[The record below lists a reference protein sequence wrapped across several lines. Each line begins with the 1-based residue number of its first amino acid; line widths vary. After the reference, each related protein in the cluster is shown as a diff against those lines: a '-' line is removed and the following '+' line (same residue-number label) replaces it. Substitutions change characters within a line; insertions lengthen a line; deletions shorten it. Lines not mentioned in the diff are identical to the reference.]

1 MNKILSN
8 IRTVPGVWGTLAID
22 KKRALTYQLL
32 PARYDAQIVKDIAIP
47 TLNLAQSSEKPM
59 VVDFFFESGKARM
72 YSSNEAAVLVL
83 GREEMSFDTLNAVC
97 KEALSAINRKF
108 SKGEFSGSGSV
119 QNFKADSAGFEFM
132 LKAVNILAYNAQR
145 KIGSYLVTKHLR
157 GSKDEI
163 VEKYSFL
170 ASITVDNNGVAY
182 LIKGFPHYEGDDL
195 MAAFANWANLFVSKC
210 ATSSSNLNQND
221 IIELTL
227 EIKNKLELAGFYQLY
242 SGIGTP
248 Q

>member
-32 PARYDAQIVKDIAIP
+32 PARYDSQIVKDIAIP
-47 TLNLAQSSEKPM
+47 TLNLAQTSEKPM

-72 YSSNEAAVLVL
+72 YSSKEAAVLVL
-83 GREEMSFDTLNAVC
+83 GREEMNFDMLNAVC
-97 KEALSAINRKF
+97 REALTAINRKF
-108 SKGEFSGSGSV
+108 SKGEFGGSNSI
-119 QNFKADSAGFEFM
+119 QSYKTDSAGFEFM

-163 VEKYSFL
+163 VEKYPFFT
-170 ASITVDNNGVAY
+170 SITVDNNGVAN
-182 LIKGFPHYEGDDL
+182 LIKGFPPYDGEDL
-195 MAAFANWANLFVSKC
+195 MNAFAHWANLFVSKC
-210 ATSSSNLNQND
+210 ASSSSKLNQND

-242 SGIGTP
+242 SGIGSSH
-248 Q
+248 